1 MHLFLK
7 NKTKQINNTLL
18 NSPVNS
24 FNLSD
29 SNNNTTTI
37 TNFTDVVN
45 KGIKQTLLTMDFSK
59 KKEFSGDPVEF
70 MTMIQKTKKNIMSY
84 NFDNIKKIAMNG
96 DSQKGKEMIDKI
108 VNLDDKLMKMDKALI
123 KSLENCKV

>member
-1 MHLFLK
+1 
-7 NKTKQINNTLL
+7 
-18 NSPVNS
+18 
-24 FNLSD
+24 
-29 SNNNTTTI
+29 
-37 TNFTDVVN
+37 
-45 KGIKQTLLTMDFSK
+45 MDFSK

-84 NFDNIKKIAMNG
+84 NCDNIKKIAMNG

>member
-1 MHLFLK
+1 
-7 NKTKQINNTLL
+7 
-18 NSPVNS
+18 
-24 FNLSD
+24 
-29 SNNNTTTI
+29 
-37 TNFTDVVN
+37 
-45 KGIKQTLLTMDFSK
+45 MDFSK